1 MSHADWVYY
10 GSSPPISSRSYHII
24 PEVQVCQ
31 NRHVYINKDKWM
43 RPDINI
49 YICIHVW
56 ICIHICICIYTY
68 TSIHVYIYI
77 HVYRYIQ
84 VYMYIDIPKH
94 RKRKWRR
101 LRASATF
108 DHPGRSDVKVSP
120 TFVKCLCL
128 PPCKCSYVPS
138 ACSCA
143 CVCVCVC
150 ARAHVCTSLS
160 LFLSLSLALAL
171 TFSMLVDVL
180 SARVVRILF
189 VVCIHVDHVQG
200 AQVVACAVL

>member
-1 MSHADWVYY
+1 MYEYVFIYVYVY
-10 GSSPPISSRSYHII
+10 THI
-24 PEVQVCQ
+24 Q
-31 NRHVYINKDKWM
+31 
-43 RPDINI
+43 
-49 YICIHVW
+49 
-56 ICIHICICIYTY
+56 
-68 TSIHVYIYI
+68 VYIYI
-77 HVYRYIQ
+77 SIYTCIDIYRYICI
-84 VYMYIDIPKH
+84 YDIPKH

-160 LFLSLSLALAL
+160 LFFSLSLALAL